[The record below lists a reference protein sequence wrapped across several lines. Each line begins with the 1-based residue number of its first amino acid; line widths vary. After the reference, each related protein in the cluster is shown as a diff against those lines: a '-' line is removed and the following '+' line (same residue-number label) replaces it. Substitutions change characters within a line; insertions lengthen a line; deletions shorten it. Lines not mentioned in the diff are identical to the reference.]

1 MKHKIILF
9 TLVVLFASLKASSQD
24 RQLRYSSVNS
34 FGVLNG
40 GTGAEWQVQTIQ
52 GIRYQTLYAGIGA
65 GIDNYFRKTIPVF
78 LDLRKNIFE
87 KEKTPFL
94 YLDLGGSFP
103 FKKHESGSTWAGAY
117 TSTFK
122 TGYYYDA
129 GIGYRIPFSRRFAAM
144 ISMGYSQKYM
154 EEEQVISNYSYDPRI
169 YAPWRHTNDR
179 YAYTLRRFS
188 LRTGISF

>member
-1 MKHKIILF
+1 MKQKIIF
-9 TLVVLFASLKASSQD
+9 FILVVLFASLKGSSQD
-24 RQLRYSSVNS
+24 RQLRYSSVNT

-40 GTGAEWQVQTIQ
+40 GMGADWQVQTVQ
-52 GIRYQTLYAGIGA
+52 GIRYKTLYAGIGA

-87 KEKTPFL
+87 REKTPFL
-94 YLDLGGSFP
+94 YLDLGGSYP
-103 FKKHESGSTWAGAY
+103 YKKNESGSSWTGSY

-122 TGYYYDA
+122 KGYYYDA
-129 GIGYRIPFSRRFAAM
+129 GIGYNIPFSGRFAAV
-144 ISMGYSQKYM
+144 ISVGYSQKSL
-154 EEEQVISNYSYDPRI
+154 EEEQVFTNYPYDPRI
-169 YAPWRHTNDR
+169 YAPWMHTNDH